1 MSVSLMVQAC
11 GLGAALVALSVI
23 DLRRQVLPDALTFP
37 LLAFGVFVAMTY
49 ESEDVVADRLLAAC
63 LGWLGFAM
71 LSAWYRRRRGVE
83 GLGAGDARLL
93 AAAGAWVGPLG
104 LPWVVLLAALSG
116 IAAVAVVHRRQGWES
131 GRRLPFGPFLS
142 AALFA
147 VWLWMATAPT

>member
-37 LLAFGVFVAMTY
+37 LLVFGLFVAMTY
-49 ESEDVVADRLLAAC
+49 QPDEVADRLLAVC

-93 AAAGAWVGPLG
+93 AAAGAWVGPMG
-104 LPWVVLLAALSG
+104 LPWVVLLAALGG
-116 IAAVAVVHRRQGWES
+116 IAAVAVMRRRQGWETD
-131 GRRLPFGPFLS
+131 RRLPFGPFLS

-147 VWLWMATAPT
+147 VWLWMSSAPT